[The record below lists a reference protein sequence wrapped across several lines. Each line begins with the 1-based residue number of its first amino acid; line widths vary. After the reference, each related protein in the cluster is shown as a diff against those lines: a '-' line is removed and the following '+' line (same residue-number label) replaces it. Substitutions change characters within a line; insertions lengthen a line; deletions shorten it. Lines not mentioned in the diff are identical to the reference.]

1 MKDDTRFK
9 GVVSVCMTSL
19 FTFLGNVHPVL
30 FLHTNYVVLSGSID
44 ENLIELIGIAYFL
57 AW

>member
-1 MKDDTRFK
+1 MYD
-9 GVVSVCMTSL
+9 VL

-44 ENLIELIGIAYFL
+44 ENVIELVGIAYFL